1 ELTLEKNDKGNFNIQ
16 DIQDC
21 LYLLKTEIVNHKCKG
36 KVRIGVHGAA
46 SKMVDS
52 SRKFNKEVD
61 QIDWTIT
68 KCIEAVKK
76 AERAGW
82 GLVIDRHFSCGTKD
96 TSIADLC
103 IGLAMSQIKIG
114 VSCVDDPCSICD
126 RLGEIEKEVD
136 EEYME
141 S

>member
-1 ELTLEKNDKGNFNIQ
+1 MCHKLLVAEFPSLEIYDPFVYDDWLHFIKLTR
-16 DIQDC
+16 
-21 LYLLKTEIVNHKCKG
+21 EIRRV
-36 KVRIGVHGAA
+36 
-46 SKMVDS
+46 
-52 SRKFNKEVD
+52 VD

-103 IGLAMSQIKIG
+103 IGLAM
-114 VSCVDDPCSICD
+114 
-126 RLGEIEKEVD
+126 LGEIEKEVD

-141 S
+141 R